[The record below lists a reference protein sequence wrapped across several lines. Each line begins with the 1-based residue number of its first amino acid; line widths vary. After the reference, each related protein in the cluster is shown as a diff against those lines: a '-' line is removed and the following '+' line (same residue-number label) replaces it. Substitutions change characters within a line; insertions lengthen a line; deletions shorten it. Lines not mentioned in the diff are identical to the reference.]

1 MLRVV
6 LPAGLTVAFV
16 AVVVA
21 AVLEDGRAT
30 APSPSGS
37 PEPSG
42 EATVAPRI
50 GEDHWHATY
59 EYIVCGELQPPAATW
74 AGSGVHTHDDGIIH
88 IHPFTRSEEGAGAR
102 LAKWFEYGGGLL
114 DEDEVRLPGASV
126 TYANGDE
133 CPDGM
138 IGTVQVFV
146 NGERIMDYGRYIPQ
160 DGDRIEIVFGP
171 ERDFVRRTLTNAPA
185 RLY

>member
-1 MLRVV
+1 MRVV
-6 LPAGLTVAFV
+6 LPAGLAVAFV

-37 PEPSG
+37 PEPG
-42 EATVAPRI
+42 GDATAGPRVD
-50 GEDHWHATY
+50 DHWHASY
-59 EYIVCGELQPPAATW
+59 EYIVCGEEQPPAPTW
-74 AGSGVHTHDDGIIH
+74 SGSGVHTHGDGIMH
-88 IHPFTRSEEGAGAR
+88 IHPFAASEEGAGAR
-102 LAKWFEYGGGLL
+102 LVKWFEYGGGLL

-126 TYANGDE
+126 TYKNGDE
-133 CPDGM
+133 CADGT
-138 IGTVQVFV
+138 IGEVQVFA
-146 NGERIMDYGRYIPQ
+146 NGARLPEYEDYVPQ

-171 ERDFVRRTLTNAPA
+171 ERDFVRRALTNANA

>member
-1 MLRVV
+1 LLRVV

-30 APSPSGS
+30 APSPGGS
-37 PEPSG
+37 PEPS
-42 EATVAPRI
+42 ADVAAPRV
-50 GEDHWHATY
+50 GEDHWHAVY
-59 EYIVCGELQPPAATW
+59 EYIVCGEPQPPAPMW
-74 AGSGVHTHDDGIIH
+74 SGSGIHTHSDAIIH
-88 IHPFTRSEEGAGAR
+88 IHPFSRSEEGAGAR
-102 LAKWFEYGGGLL
+102 LVKWFEYGGGLL

-133 CPDGM
+133 CPDGTT
-138 IGTVQVFV
+138 GTVQVFV
-146 NGERIMDYGRYIPQ
+146 NDERLTEYGLYVPQ
-160 DGDRIEIVFGP
+160 DGDRIVIVFGP
-171 ERDFVRRTLTNAPA
+171 ERDFVRRALTNTQA